1 MKIFCG
7 KNLLLLPLIAAS
19 GLVNAA
25 TYDLPDPAVTV
36 TISAAFNT
44 TSVTVAGKS
53 YRGTSQF
60 YYVSECPGIVDT
72 YAKHCNIL
80 EEDDVVLTAADG
92 STVTVTIVDQ
102 SLTVLIRSGHNYY
115 RHSDTLLSGE
125 LTQ

>member
-36 TISAAFNT
+36 AISAAFNT

-60 YYVSECPGIVDT
+60 YYLSECAVPDT
-72 YAKHCNIL
+72 YARRCNIQ
-80 EEDDVVLTAADG
+80 EEDDVVLTATDG
-92 STVTVTIVDQ
+92 STITVTVVDQ
-102 SLTVLIRSGHNYY
+102 HLAVLIRSGHNYF
-115 RHSDTLLSGE
+115 RTSDTLLSGE